1 MSKEKNKKKSR
12 IFDIILFGVAALIIF
27 TPVGK
32 PVKLW
37 ASKLMSLMAPSV
49 KKEENR
55 EVLNNYEWKLM
66 DYEGNTYNME
76 EAKGKVVF
84 VNHWATWC
92 PPCIAEMPSIQKLYD
107 KYKNNPDINFIFAT
121 TDPKEDIDKFMTKN
135 NYNLPVYF
143 MHSTAPPQL
152 SSATIPMTSL
162 IGKDGSIAIRKK
174 GSANWNSKGVH
185 KTIDKLL
192 KE

>member
-55 EVLNNYEWKLM
+55 EVLNSYEWKLM

-84 VNHWATWC
+84 VNLWATWC

-107 KYKNNPDINFIFAT
+107 K
-121 TDPKEDIDKFMTKN
+121 
-135 NYNLPVYF
+135 
-143 MHSTAPPQL
+143 
-152 SSATIPMTSL
+152 
-162 IGKDGSIAIRKK
+162 
-174 GSANWNSKGVH
+174 
-185 KTIDKLL
+185 
-192 KE
+192 